1 LDQTNQDCSLAL
13 NNINNLDLKVE
24 TNRESIS
31 SENLK
36 DDNNIVTSTGRLS
49 IDLISNS
56 TNDLNNNNPVIE
68 EKALL
73 EKRNSNN
80 RKKFTFSFNKSYKPR
95 PKKVSSPT
103 MTVCI

>member
-1 LDQTNQDCSLAL
+1 L
-13 NNINNLDLKVE
+13 NNINNLDLKGE

-56 TNDLNNNNPVIE
+56 TNDLNNNNNPVIE

-80 RKKFTFSFNKSYKPR
+80 RKKFTFSFNNSYKPR